1 MCLDKVSCIFRIFI
15 MITSLPQVERA
26 RADCSLQAGT
36 GSAACRPI
44 LPPSCKDTP
53 ALVYLLFYNQLLFLH
68 SIFPAHKC
76 KTLPLIL
83 MTPIVPKKG
92 NAKECS
98 NYRTIALIS
107 YASKVM
113 LKILQ
118 ARLQH
123 TWTMNF
129 QMFKL
134 LLEKAEEPDIKLPTS
149 AGSLKKQE
157 SSRTSI
163 SALLAMPKLLT
174 GWITT
179 KCGKLFKR

>member
-134 LLEKAEEPDIKLPTS
+134 LLEKAEGPETKLPTS
-149 AGSLKKQE
+149 VGSLKNQE
-157 SSRTSI
+157 HSRKH
-163 SALLAMPKLLT
+163 LLVLYWLRQSLLL
-174 GWITT
+174 
-179 KCGKLFKR
+179 CGSQKTVGNS

>member
-1 MCLDKVSCIFRIFI
+1 MWLMCLDKVSCIFRIFI

-107 YASKVM
+107 YNVE
-113 LKILQ
+113 
-118 ARLQH
+118 R
-123 TWTMNF
+123 
-129 QMFKL
+129 FKL
-134 LLEKAEEPDIKLPTS
+134 ESPSWLNPFPVHHFQVCLSSSTS
-149 AGSLKKQE
+149 F
-157 SSRTSI
+157 
-163 SALLAMPKLLT
+163 
-174 GWITT
+174 TT
-179 KCGKLFKR
+179 HQPHW